1 MAKINPTE
9 PFNIIKH
16 AKQNNLK
23 LKNSIGFSDKSRLY
37 IFGNEN
43 RVDCFH
49 LSKDKKILGAKG
61 AMGSKEN
68 LMETMAGILD
78 KIKKGTGI

>member
-23 LKNSIGFSDKSRLY
+23 LENSIGLSDKSRLY

-49 LSKDKKILGAKG
+49 LSKDRELLGAKG

-68 LMETMAGILD
+68 LMETIAGILD
-78 KIKKGTGI
+78 KIKKGTGN

>member
-23 LKNSIGFSDKSRLY
+23 LKNSIGLSDKSRLY

-49 LSKDKKILGAKG
+49 LSRDRELLGAKG

-68 LMETMAGILD
+68 LMETIAGILD

>member
-43 RVDCFH
+43 RVDCFL

>member
-16 AKQNNLK
+16 ARQNNLK
-23 LKNSIGFSDKSRLY
+23 LKNSIGLSDKSKLY

-43 RVDCFH
+43 RVDCFL
-49 LSKDKKILGAKG
+49 LSEDKKILGAKG

>member
-23 LKNSIGFSDKSRLY
+23 LKNSIGLSDKSKLY

-43 RVDCFH
+43 RVDCFL
-49 LSKDKKILGAKG
+49 LSADKKILGAKG
-61 AMGSKEN
+61 AMGSKKN
-68 LMETMAGILD
+68 LMETIAGILE
-78 KIKKGTGI
+78 KINKG

>member
-23 LKNSIGFSDKSRLY
+23 LKNSIGLSDKSRLY

-49 LSKDKKILGAKG
+49 LSKDRELLGAKG

-68 LMETMAGILD
+68 LMETIAGILD
-78 KIKKGTGI
+78 KIKKGTGS

>member
-9 PFNIIKH
+9 AFNIIKH

-23 LKNSIGFSDKSRLY
+23 LENSIGLSDKSRLY

-49 LSKDKKILGAKG
+49 LSKDRELLGAKG
-61 AMGSKEN
+61 GMGSKEN
-68 LMETMAGILD
+68 LMETIAGILD

>member
-23 LKNSIGFSDKSRLY
+23 LKNSIGLSDKSRLY

-49 LSKDKKILGAKG
+49 LSKDRELLGAKG

-68 LMETMAGILD
+68 LMETIAGILD

>member
-23 LKNSIGFSDKSRLY
+23 LKNSIGLSNKSKLY

-43 RVDCFH
+43 RVDCFL
-49 LSKDKKILGAKG
+49 LSGDKKILGAKG
-61 AMGSKEN
+61 AMGSKKN
-68 LMETMAGILD
+68 LMETIAGILE
-78 KIKKGTGI
+78 KINKG

>member
-1 MAKINPTE
+1 MAKINPAK
-9 PFNIIKH
+9 PFNIVDH
-16 AKQNNLK
+16 ARLNNLK
-23 LKNSIGFSDKSRLY
+23 LKDSIGLSDKSRLY

-49 LSKDKKILGAKG
+49 LSKDRKLLGAKG

-68 LMETMAGILD
+68 LMDTIAGILD
-78 KIKKGTGI
+78 KVKKGTGV